1 MHFIWSYFMR
11 SRVLTDKGE
20 LKQISKG
27 KAIRPEL
34 PEKEKDFVG
43 INKSSNLLLKPQ
55 VLTFWLNS

>member
-1 MHFIWSYFMR
+1 MR
-11 SRVLTDKGE
+11 SRVLIDKGE
-20 LKQISKG
+20 LKQISKN

-34 PEKEKDFVG
+34 PEKEEDFLG